1 MKIKFLLFFLFTLCT
16 ASAFAQ
22 NKVRF
27 SGVILDANDNQ
38 PIEFV
43 NINLLRQDSTYLGSA
58 ITDSLGHFSISFQ
71 GDLNDNHMLNFSHL
85 TYDKKTFLS
94 MPSDN
99 IRVLLNPTG
108 YNLSEV
114 QVKGIRTKAIN
125 RLNMEYLVTD
135 KLKKQCDFTSE
146 ILEKIPTLFV
156 DCNSNVYV
164 KGNSNVLLLKDG
176 IKISHKSMLD
186 LIPSGSVQKVIVSY
200 HIPSK
205 YANENYAAAINII
218 TKRTD
223 GLTLLISPK
232 VSVDNSWYD
241 TKANLN
247 LEKGKNSVMF
257 GYRLHYRDF
266 IAHTTNTRY
275 ELSEAKETIAGIK
288 SNPYSWK
295 DNELFAG
302 YAYNLSSKVQF
313 GAEGYLSLFR
323 ENTKKEYELDIRK
336 YKGYHERFNTQNY
349 KAFMSYKDSVRQA
362 LFEIN
367 YNNENI
373 KDKDEYYLSQIQTF
387 QKTIKD
393 SYKINAEYNT
403 KIGSKAEVNSGFKY
417 EHVSNSGNYVNSE
430 RLYSGGYKG
439 NTYSLYAE
447 CNYIVDNHISL
458 NGGLNVYSYQRKI
471 DEVQDVKNFALFPKF
486 TLSYTWMMHHNIMLA
501 YSSHIKEPT
510 LWSLLPFVKEET
522 PGIYSKG
529 TPDLKPVRTDKISCE
544 YSFSKGNLFMS
555 ITSFYKDIRNKIVS
569 MEENYQNGSLMYY
582 DNLKKYNEWGAELSF
597 SAHLSDWWI
606 VNANICGA
614 RQCISDNCYYEKCS
628 NFIDWQL
635 VTYWIMS
642 KKWSLTMQYI
652 HNGKQL
658 SYNGYTK
665 PSDTSLA
672 QLSYKVNKRL
682 KLYLIYVYPFGK
694 MDNEKYVCSDKR
706 SITTYQKIDAQKLLL
721 SFTYNFNKGKKSYKK
736 DIYTNVDKKYE

>member
-1 MKIKFLLFFLFTLCT
+1 MKNIFLLLVLTLGI
-16 ASAFAQ
+16 ASGFAQ
-22 NKVRF
+22 NEVRF
-27 SGVILDANDNQ
+27 SGFILDANDNQ
-38 PIEFV
+38 PVEFV

-71 GDLNDNHMLNFSHL
+71 GDLNNNYMLNFSHL
-85 TYDKKTFLS
+85 TYEKNSILS
-94 MPSDN
+94 TPADN
-99 IRVLLNPTG
+99 IRVQLNPSG

-125 RLNMEYLVTD
+125 RLNMEYLVSEN
-135 KLKKQCDFTSE
+135 LKKQCDLTSE

-176 IKISHKSMLD
+176 VKISHKSMLD

-205 YANENYAAAINII
+205 YANENYSAAINII

-223 GLTLLISPK
+223 GLTLLISPMA
-232 VSVDNSWYD
+232 SVDNSWYD

-257 GYRLHYRDF
+257 GYRMHYRDL
-266 IAHTTNTRY
+266 IAHTTNTRFD
-275 ELSEAKETIAGIK
+275 LSEATKTFAEIK

-302 YAYNLSSKVQF
+302 YTYNPSSKVQF

-323 ENTKKEYELDIRK
+323 ENTKKEYELDHRK
-336 YKGYHERFNTQNY
+336 YNGYHERFNTQNY
-349 KAFMSYKDSVRQA
+349 KAFVSYKDSVRQA
-362 LFEIN
+362 LVEVS

-373 KDKDEYYLSQIQTF
+373 KDEDEYFLSQIQTF
-387 QKTIKD
+387 QNTLKD
-393 SYKINAEYNT
+393 SYRFNAEYNT
-403 KIGSKAEVNSGFKY
+403 KIASKAELNSGFKY
-417 EHVSNSGNYVNSE
+417 EHVSNRGSYVNSE
-430 RLYSGGYKG
+430 KLFSGGYHG

-447 CNYIVDNHISL
+447 CNYIANNHITL
-458 NGGLNVYSYQRKI
+458 NGGLNMYSYQRKF
-471 DEVQDVKNFALFPKF
+471 DEGQEVKNFNIFPKF
-486 TLSYTWMMHHNIMLA
+486 MLSYAWNIHHNITFA

-544 YSFSKGNLFMS
+544 YSFSKGNLYVS
-555 ITSFYKDIRNKIVS
+555 LTPYYKRIKNKIVS
-569 MEENYQNGSLMYY
+569 MEENYLDGSLVYN
-582 DNLKKYNEWGAELSF
+582 DNLKKYQEWGTELSF
-597 SAHLSDWWI
+597 SDNLFSWWI
-606 VNANICGA
+606 VNANVCGY
-614 RQCISDNCYYEKCS
+614 RQYISENSYYNKCL
-628 NFIDWQL
+628 NTIDWQL
-635 VTYWIMS
+635 VSYWS
-642 KKWSLTMQYI
+642 LAKKWAITLQYI

-658 SYNGYTK
+658 SYNGYIK
-665 PSDTSLA
+665 PSNTNLA
-672 QLSYKVNKRL
+672 QLTYKVNKRM

-694 MDNEKYVCSDKR
+694 MDDERYICSDKKT
-706 SITTYQKIDAQKLLL
+706 ITTYQKIDVQKVLL
-721 SFTYNFNKGKKSYKK
+721 SFTYNFNKGKKSNKK
-736 DIYTNVDKKYE
+736 DIYINVDKKYE